1 MTIISE
7 RYTKFIYYLVLAVGV
22 AATLRGLN
30 TFDWG
35 KDYHY
40 TNDGLIKVGVYFS
53 VASLLVF
60 FGTSFFKK
68 SPLLIGFI
76 ISIALAIYANAL
88 WSLIVV
94 TWIVLS
100 SVIFGKSVLS
110 AVLGDSHHG
119 TLSQCLVGIGLF
131 GVSVGLLAHLPYNY
145 PSVYGFALII
155 PLLVWHQSL
164 KQFLTQQLSWFE
176 WKYDKPQPVKIL
188 DTFIAGVAL
197 IHFVIGLM
205 PEIGYDA
212 LVSHLF
218 IPAQLLL
225 RHQWG
230 FAADTYVWATMPM
243 LGDWVYSI
251 GYMLGGESS
260 ARLINVG
267 FVFAV
272 GWLIRD
278 LVLWAGGDSVGSR
291 WAVLLF
297 LSTPLTF
304 VEGGSLYV
312 ESVLALFVGMGAFAL
327 LRTCS
332 ATGNPNHELP
342 IAGFM
347 LGCALSAK
355 ALTLFVLPILLLILA
370 FRYKMWMK
378 KEYVNAILIGLGLFF
393 VLGIIPYITSFILTG
408 NPVFPFYNGIFKSPL
423 FGAYN
428 FVDARWHMGVSWE
441 TIYSIN
447 FESTKYLESAPGV
460 AGFQWLLLLP
470 TAVLMMLMKWNKNG
484 IALLLVGLSGF
495 LLIFNST
502 SYLRYVFPLF
512 QFFFATIGIA
522 ISQSD
527 VPLKWVECAIACFCV
542 GLNLMFINTGPSPYY
557 DFPIEYLSSQS
568 DRDALLRKI
577 LPIRSAVELV
587 NDMNTKHRPVGFFSD
602 PLSAGLASDALY
614 TNWYNEHFN
623 SMVNQAASIDELA
636 QVLKKN
642 NIDYLIVDDSWG
654 KDGKRLMLDKLTD
667 TIAQIGN
674 VSVRSFR
681 RDKAQQTELL
691 RNPSLDSTDGWIVG
705 EGVKFTPDQEF
716 LVSVE
721 SFASQ
726 RVAVTPNDRYLLS
739 VKFHCSTRPAAPGRL
754 QVNWID
760 GNNQLIKA
768 DIKVNDCQVSM
779 TDYFMEVTAP
789 PNASFADVYM
799 AGQSVDPI
807 LFKAISFKD
816 D

>member
-1 MTIISE
+1 MTIIPE
-7 RYTKFIYYLVLAVGV
+7 RYTKFIYYLVLAIGV
-22 AATLRGLN
+22 AVTLRGLN

-40 TNDGLIKVGVYFS
+40 TNEGMIKSGVYFGI
-53 VASLLVF
+53 ASILVF
-60 FGTSFFKK
+60 FGSSFFQR
-68 SPLLIGFI
+68 SPLSVGFI
-76 ISIALAIYANAL
+76 ISIALAVYANSL

-94 TWIVLS
+94 LWIVLS
-100 SVIFGKSVLS
+100 SIILGKSLLS
-110 AVLGDSHHG
+110 TILGDSRQN
-119 TLSQCLVGIGLF
+119 TFSQCLVGVGLF

-145 PSVYGFALII
+145 PGVYGLALII
-155 PLLVWHQSL
+155 PLLVWHPSV
-164 KQFLTQQLSWFE
+164 KEFLTQQSNGF
-176 WKYDKPQPVKIL
+176 KYGYDQSQSVKLL
-188 DTFIAGVAL
+188 DTVIVGVAL

-205 PEIGYDA
+205 PEIGYDPLA
-212 LVSHLF
+212 MHLF
-218 IPAQLLL
+218 IPAQLLS

-243 LGDWVYSI
+243 LGDWIYSI

-267 FVFAV
+267 FVFAL

-304 VEGGSLYV
+304 VEGGGIYV
-312 ESVLALFVGMGAFAL
+312 ESVLGVFVGMGAFSL
-327 LRTCS
+327 LRACS
-332 ATGNPNHELP
+332 SAGNPNYELP

-355 ALTLFVLPILLLILA
+355 ALTLFVLPVLLLMLA
-370 FRYKMWMK
+370 FRYKMWLR

-393 VLGIIPYITSFILTG
+393 VLGIIPYATSFILTG

-428 FVDARWHMGVSWE
+428 FVDARWQMGVSWE
-441 TIYSIN
+441 TIYSII
-447 FESTKYLESAPGV
+447 FESTKYMESTPGV

-470 TAVLMMLMKWNKNG
+470 TAALMMLLKWNKNG
-484 IALLLVGLSGF
+484 FVLLLIGLSSF
-495 LLIFNST
+495 LLIFKST
-502 SYLRYVFPLF
+502 SYLRYAYPLF
-512 QFFFATIGIA
+512 PFFFATIGISL
-522 ISQSD
+522 SQSD
-527 VPLKWVECAIACFCV
+527 ASLKPAQAAIASCCV
-542 GLNLMFINTGPSPYY
+542 VLNLIFMHTGPSPYT

-568 DRDALLRKI
+568 DRDALIRKI

-587 NDMNTKHRPVGFFSD
+587 NDMNTEHRPVGFFAD

-623 SMVNQAASIDELA
+623 TMVNQANSIDEFA

-654 KDGKRLMLDKLTD
+654 KDGKRLMLDQLTD
-667 TIAQIGN
+667 TIAQVGN
-674 VSVRSFR
+674 VSVRTFR
-681 RDKAQQTELL
+681 RDGFQAELL
-691 RNPSLDSTDGWIVG
+691 RNPGLDSTDDWIMS
-705 EGVKFTPDQEF
+705 EGVKFTPDKEF

-726 RVAVTPNDRYLLS
+726 RMPVTPNNRYLLS
-739 VKFHCSTRPAAPGRL
+739 VKFHCSTKPAPGRL
-754 QVNWID
+754 QVNWLD
-760 GNNQLIKA
+760 GNKQLIKA
-768 DIKVNDCQVSM
+768 DIRVNDCQVNM
-779 TDYFMEVTAP
+779 TDYSMEVTAP

-799 AGQSVDPI
+799 AGQSVDPV